1 MVGRLAA
8 HHPHT
13 LAAQHRRLVQKPFPM
28 VEFDADAMPQNDG
41 RRITRADRFV
51 NPGIDLVSKAWI
63 GRSETQPVLARTG
76 DLDRLRTADLRWHP
90 IRPEQGN
97 RIVDRGAENRFHIRG
112 FDPTL
117 FDQRHIFEQQKAKQ
131 GAGIVVVV
139 ARLLSL
145 GFQIGPRRRTSFSA
159 TEEDCLPRLIDP
171 LRPGPPFCRPGQD
184 HVQAPHLP
192 RSELQAQIRAKK
204 FAVKLGHLRRR
215 PEARGGKEEVFQRGN
230 GQPIEPAP
238 RGDHTDRPGDKTT
251 NNVLHPTR
259 NPPSS

>member
-1 MVGRLAA
+1 MVWSLAA
-8 HHPHT
+8 HHSHT

-28 VEFDADAMPQNDG
+28 VEFDADAVPQNDG
-41 RRITRADRFV
+41 RRVFYTDRFV
-51 NPGIDLVSKAWI
+51 NPGIDLVRQARI
-63 GRSETQPVLARTG
+63 GRGETQPVLARTG

-184 HVQAPHLP
+184 PVQAPHLP
-192 RSELQAQIRAKK
+192 RSQLQAQIRAKK
-204 FAVKLGHLRRR
+204 SAVKVGGLRRR
-215 PEARGGKEEVFQRGN
+215 PQARGGKEDVFQRGN

-238 RGDHTDRPGDKTT
+238 RGDDADRPRYETT
-251 NNVLHPTR
+251 NINLHPTK
-259 NPPSS
+259 NSPSS